1 MITISDHHSR
11 RRPLGRRSFMQIG
24 GMGLSRLGLGGLA
37 LPLLTGSSASAASL
51 PVTGKS
57 VIFLFQQ
64 GGPTQYE
71 TLDPK
76 LDCSSSIATVGGDV
90 QTTVPGMRFGSS
102 MSKLAQHAHRI
113 AVVHDYQTKM
123 GHGGVRP
130 VVSSQLGEACI
141 GSAYSRVAGTNHP
154 ITGLPN
160 SMFII
165 PKSIDP
171 EQKTLGERFGKF
183 DATGSLGQAYAP
195 FVPGGDGP
203 LQESMHLNL
212 PRERFEDRRRLLK
225 SLDDVK
231 RRFDSIEEM
240 RGLSG
245 LQAQAS
251 DLIAKGVADAFD
263 LSKEDPKTLARYDTS
278 GYYDPKQWLYEG
290 DKTRNNIPWYT
301 AHTKTLGKM
310 LLLARRLCQAGCGFI
325 TIHSEFVWD
334 FHADVNN
341 VAVPEGKKLVIEPFD
356 HAVSAF
362 IEDCEQKG
370 LSDDILLVCCG
381 EMGRTPNLN
390 VRGGRDHWGKLAP
403 LMLYGGGITDG
414 QVIGKSTRDGSEP
427 VGNPHTPDDLM
438 ATIFHTLFNYGEA
451 RLIPNLPS
459 EVRKTLERIERMPG
473 VLG

>member
-1 MITISDHHSR
+1 MLTISDR
-11 RRPLGRRSFMQIG
+11 RSSLRPLGRRSFLQIG
-24 GMGLSRLGLGGLA
+24 GLGLGGMA
-37 LPLLTGSSASAASL
+37 VPLLSGNSASAASL

-64 GGPTQYE
+64 GGPTQFE

-76 LDCSSSIATVGGDV
+76 MDCSSAIATVGGDI
-90 QTTVPGMRFGSS
+90 QTTVPGLRFGSS

-113 AVVHDYQTKM
+113 SVVHDYQTNM

-130 VVSSQLGEACI
+130 LVSSQLGEASI
-141 GSAYSRVAGTNHP
+141 GSVYSRVAGTNHP
-154 ITGLPN
+154 VTGLPN
-160 SMFII
+160 SMFVI
-165 PKSIDP
+165 PKSIDS
-171 EQKTLGERFGKF
+171 EQKTLGEKFGKF
-183 DATGSLGQAYAP
+183 DATGSLGKAYAP

-203 LQESMHLNL
+203 LQESMNLNI
-212 PRERFEDRRRLLK
+212 PRERFENRRELLK
-225 SLDDVK
+225 SLDDAK
-231 RRFDSIEEM
+231 GRFDSIEEM
-240 RGLSG
+240 KGLSG
-245 LQAQAS
+245 LQSQAS

-263 LSKEDPKTLARYDTS
+263 LSKEDPRTLARYDTG
-278 GYYDPKQWLYEG
+278 GYYDPKQWQYEG

-301 AHTKTLGKM
+301 AHTNTLGKM

-334 FHADVNN
+334 FHADANN

-362 IEDCEQKG
+362 IEDCEQQG

-381 EMGRTPNLN
+381 EMGRTPKLN
-390 VRGGRDHWGKLAP
+390 AKGGRDHWGKLAP
-403 LMLYGGGITDG
+403 LMLYGGGLTEG
-414 QVIGKSTRDGSEP
+414 QVIGKSTRDGGEP

-459 EVRKTLERIERMPG
+459 EVRKSLERIEKMPG